1 MAYSKEEQEKNKTIL
16 LATLDYLIEN
26 HSIGMVF
33 DDFSRSKQWYLED
46 LAQTELDIQYSR
58 SQQIK
63 RRLDMY
69 ISFLKSRFDL
79 GFNTYIKENTPY
91 EIDIFEDYKTDIIP
105 VLKKQRIDYNDVYLI
120 EKYLK
125 AYSGAFEEQQNVTL
139 LKKLLAEHEA
149 HIAEIF
155 EGEDV
160 VTEKYHYIT
169 QGDKSWIIKDEG
181 YDQLFRER
189 NKDWLLSVATAPNDI
204 YKLQVQFSGT
214 GEYALTYIVIT
225 LGGGSG
231 NIYCA
236 KGEKLPIKA
245 YWKDNHTVVVETKST
260 YQYHEKYKQV
270 RSYDEVFKIE
280 YIEV

>member
-1 MAYSKEEQEKNKTIL
+1 MAYSKEEKEKDQVIL
-16 LATLDYLIEN
+16 LATLNYLIEN

-33 DDFSRSKQWYLED
+33 DDYSRSNQWYLED

-79 GFNTYIKENTPY
+79 GFNNYIKENTPY
-91 EIDIFEDYKTDIIP
+91 EIDIFEDYKTDVIP
-105 VLKKQRIDYNDVYLI
+105 VLKKPKIDYNDVYLI

-139 LKKLLAEHEA
+139 LNKLLADHEA

-169 QGDKSWIIKDEG
+169 QGDKSWTVKDEE
-181 YDQLFRER
+181 YDQLFREI
-189 NKDWLLSVATAPNDI
+189 NKDWLLEIETAPNGI
-204 YKLQVQFSGT
+204 YKLQVQFSGK
-214 GEYALTYIVIT
+214 GEEAITYVV
-225 LGGGSG
+225 LLLENNSG
-231 NIYCA
+231 TIYWA

-245 YWKDNHTVVVETKST
+245 YWKDSHTVVIETKSA
-260 YQYHEKYKQV
+260 YEYREKYQQV
-270 RSYDEVFKIE
+270 RSYDEVVKIE
-280 YIEV
+280 YIED